1 MAGKIPAAFIEDLLA
16 RTNIVDVI
24 EPRVPLRKKGREYVA
39 CCPFHHEK
47 TPSFTVSPEK
57 QFYHCFGCGAHGSAI
72 GFLMEFDNLSFP
84 EAVEVLA
91 EQAGLEVPRERGAA
105 PDRRQAELEPLY
117 QALAAAADWFRAQ
130 LRSHPE
136 AVDYLRRRGLSGAI
150 ARDFGIGFAPPG
162 WQGLH
167 DALARRFPAEVLRK
181 AGLVSRNDQ
190 GRLYDRFRHR
200 IMFPIRD
207 RRGRVVA
214 FGGRILDQGEP
225 KYLNSP
231 ETPVFHKGELL
242 YGLYEARQANRQLD
256 ELLVVEG
263 YMDVVALAQHGL
275 RNAVATLGTA
285 VTEAHLRQL
294 LRGVRRVVFCFDADR
309 AGHAAAWRALE
320 QALRVLRDGDEI
332 DFLFLPEGEDPDSFV
347 RTQGA
352 EAFRARLAEAQP
364 LSAYFLDNL
373 KARHDTTT
381 MEGRSRLMREAEQL
395 LRPLQPGYLRS
406 QLEEALRQLTG
417 LSAAPAE
424 PPPAPPSATPARS
437 RRRRGL
443 ERTPMRVAIALLL
456 QRPALARTLD
466 PAVTQALT
474 DLPGGEL
481 LHGLV
486 QQLHANPDLT
496 TAQLLETHRDG
507 PHARALHGLAV
518 WQPLGEQ
525 GFDWAEELQGA
536 IDRLHRQ
543 RRQRRIE
550 ALLQRAREG
559 ELLPEEKDELRRLQA
574 QG

>member
-347 RTQGA
+347 RAQGA

-486 QQLHANPDLT
+486 QQLHANPGLT